1 MSGIVEVFNKGV
13 GRIVLSFL
21 ILVLLTGAVNAV
33 SPNYAELTSPI
44 GFKNN
49 TTSAIA
55 FTDIPKD
62 GLVLWLSFDEGW
74 GYVAHDWSGLGND
87 GTGYNGSTQQINWT
101 VGVQGGAW
109 KGDGEDDYIDCG
121 SDTSLKPTNAITI
134 TAWVKLEDRGDH
146 QFIVDYSNS
155 GALSY
160 GYRLMYHYD
169 AKDYR
174 FGVGNGTTIAF
185 VSTGIMPKWG
195 QWEFITAVYDGQ
207 YIKFYINGE
216 LVAQNEY
223 TGGIDYSGVNPT
235 LQISRSN
242 YPVKGIIDEVRIYN
256 RALSDEEIKK
266 IYEATK
272 PKYDINKGLVLY
284 LPFDEMSG
292 TVAHDLSGNGNNGQG
307 YNGSTAQINWA
318 GGIYGGAVEFD
329 GVDDYIKI
337 PDNPSFSSWNISN
350 QLTAVAWVYYGKDDG
365 GGWYDILNKATE
377 EFRFAINDASA
388 GDGKFGLSF
397 LVNDGTGFETVGT
410 LQVLDTGKW
419 HFVAVT
425 FDAGIVKFYGDGQL
439 LRTDTIS
446 KTKIADTDLKL
457 FIGKFV
463 SKYTPA
469 IIDEVRI
476 YNRSLSDEEIKYLY
490 ELGKSK
496 LHLEK
501 GLVLHLTFDEGVG
514 NVTYNYAMTN
524 ITINSGK
531 FYGNTSANWTTGMIG
546 KAIEFDGVDDY
557 VLTNAQI
564 DFSKTPFTLSA
575 WVYISEI
582 VSGESFI
589 LGERTQV
596 GGDVGLELIDGKPRV
611 RIWNGSFYTAT
622 SPTAIS
628 TNEWHLI
635 TGTFDGNSTLKL
647 YVDGE
652 LVVVT
657 DTGGK
662 KPNPPFMNIEVGQI
676 GYTVSYFKGIIDE
689 VRIYNRALS
698 PEEIKALYLLTKN
711 KYDSEFTIVNY
722 TVSITPE
729 TPNKLK
735 FTLTPQN
742 ELTDIQKLVFLPTNA
757 THTYK
762 TISTETDG
770 YGNTLQSVE
779 TSDESPTFTIEI
791 PDLSPAPDGV
801 AMAVWDYK
809 GTLRAVADPN
819 VYSQIEI
826 DWGIFHWILD
836 NFTQMFI
843 HRNNELKVGD
853 LFEFPNVQL
862 TIVASGYI
870 SSTDP
875 IEKTDKGL
883 VISGSEF
890 SAIPSAD
897 TVIYLEEFNPDKIR
911 DGTGSLLAKF
921 TVDTQYH
928 DEHIRFIITNLPPN
942 TNFTVYKNG
951 TFLKYVVTNESGVL
965 EFEDT
970 GFSPTEIKIELTSP
984 PALAPTAPPEI
995 SLEGALSYASYTIA
1009 GILVFLAIAFIVKK
1023 FKKEGE

>member
-13 GRIVLSFL
+13 GRIVLSL
-21 ILVLLTGAVNAV
+21 LLLVLLTGAVNAV

-55 FTDIPKD
+55 FADIPKD
-62 GLVLWLSFDEGW
+62 GLVLWLPFDEGW
-74 GYVAHDWSGLGND
+74 GYVAHDWSGLNNS
-87 GTGYNGSTQQINWT
+87 GTGYINATASTLGINWT

-109 KGDGEDDYIDCG
+109 KGDGVDDYVKVPD
-121 SDTSLKPTNAITI
+121 STSLSDISNGFTI
-134 TAWVKLEDRGDH
+134 VAWVYPVESDRAQTIVIKLNASINHQYRVFIRASNVWGFTVQGDLNKIDDSGTSVTYNTW
-146 QFIVDYSNS
+146 QMVALTYNTTTATANFYVDGVLTKQVTLDVGTINLVGVPLYIGSNPV
-155 GALSY
+155 L
-160 GYRLMYHYD
+160 
-169 AKDYR
+169 YR
-174 FGVGNGTTIAF
+174 FNG
-185 VSTGIMPKWG
+185 S
-195 QWEFITAVYDGQ
+195 
-207 YIKFYINGE
+207 
-216 LVAQNEY
+216 
-223 TGGIDYSGVNPT
+223 IDNVM
-235 LQISRSN
+235 
-242 YPVKGIIDEVRIYN
+242 IYN

-292 TVAHDLSGNGNNGQG
+292 TVAHDLSGNGNDGQG
-307 YNGSTAQINWA
+307 YSGSTAQINWTA
-318 GGIYGGAVEFD
+318 GIFGGAWKGD
-329 GVDDYIKI
+329 GVDDYVEVSDSPELNSENFTVAGWVNVKLPHGGKYTNAVICKAVFKAP
-337 PDNPSFSSWNISN
+337 PDGKGWYVRFSGQNGLTLTFGVYFNESEPQIGYTITEGNWYFF
-350 QLTAVAWVYYGKDDG
+350 TAVKDG
-365 GGWYDILNKATE
+365 NTLKLY
-377 EFRFAINDASA
+377 IN
-388 GDGKFGLSF
+388 GE
-397 LVNDGTGFETVGT
+397 LVKTGTG
-410 LQVLDTGKW
+410 TGVYVPPDG
-419 HFVAVT
+419 VA
-425 FDAGIVKFYGDGQL
+425 
-439 LRTDTIS
+439 
-446 KTKIADTDLKL
+446 LKL
-457 FIGKFV
+457 G
-463 SKYTPA
+463 TPGA
-469 IIDEVRI
+469 YHGLIDEVRI
-476 YNRSLSDEEIKYLY
+476 YNRALNDSEIKYLY

-524 ITINSGK
+524 ITINKGT
-531 FYGNTSANWTTGMIG
+531 FYGNTSANWTTGVVG
-546 KAIEFDGVDDY
+546 KAIKFDGVDDY
-557 VLTNAQI
+557 VALPSDIKLSNKTLTI
-564 DFSKTPFTLSA
+564 TA
-575 WVYISEI
+575 WVNPRDNSNTHVIFQKDRY
-582 VSGESFI
+582 VATKTGVHFVQDYRK
-589 LGERTQV
+589 LGIHV
-596 GGDVGLELIDGKPRV
+596 A
-611 RIWNGSFYTAT
+611 NGSVCEYVYAGGVFTELNKWYFVVAVVDL
-622 SPTAIS
+622 PDI
-628 TNEWHLI
+628 
-635 TGTFDGNSTLKL
+635 KL
-647 YVDGE
+647 YVNGDLVKEATVPITKITYEDYWAGIGKTPANTEFFDG
-652 LVVVT
+652 L
-657 DTGGK
+657 
-662 KPNPPFMNIEVGQI
+662 
-676 GYTVSYFKGIIDE
+676 IDD
-689 VRIYNRALS
+689 VRIYNRVLS

-735 FTLTPQN
+735 FALTPQN
-742 ELTDIQKLVFLPTNA
+742 ELTDIQKLVFLPANA
-757 THTYK
+757 IHTYK

-770 YGNTLQSVE
+770 YGNTLQVVE
-779 TSDESPTFTIEI
+779 TSDESLSFEVEI

-801 AMAVWDYK
+801 AMAVWEYK

-853 LFEFPNVQL
+853 LFEFPDVQL

-911 DGTGSLLAKF
+911 EGTGSLLAKF

-928 DEHIRFIITNLPPN
+928 DQTIKFIITGLPAN

-970 GFSPTEIKIELTSP
+970 GFSPTEITIELTSP
-984 PALAPTAPPEI
+984 PALALAPPEI

-1009 GILVFLAIAFIVKK
+1009 GILVFLIIAFIVRKLK
-1023 FKKEGE
+1023 GE